1 MLISKTYWGGMP
13 FWFRRTPEHA
23 RCESLVLRAH
33 DLRQLRALYWTS
45 SAHPAPKIGVV
56 VMHPRVDFTQHYAIP
71 RLLDAGFG
79 VLAAQTRHAGNDT
92 MAEHEEMVLDL
103 GACVQHLLAKRSVDK
118 VVLLG
123 NCGGASLAAYY
134 QAQARRAPAERNKQS
149 PGGSPTYFESAPLTP
164 AHGMIYTAPHRGQGN
179 VMLAAIDPSVT
190 DERDPMSCDAA
201 IDMYDPANGF
211 REPPAWSEY
220 TPAFLASYRAAQR
233 ARVERLDAH
242 AQAQLAEARTT
253 TNPRRKAHDP
263 VMVVY
268 RTMANPAFVD
278 RTIDPSDRDYGSL
291 LSEQPH
297 LMNYAALGLARTCT
311 PRAWLSTW
319 SGLSSNADLVKNVA
333 AITEP
338 TLLVH
343 AGRDREIFPADIT
356 AIGNAIA
363 STDKRVETIPGA
375 RHYFEPELGAPT
387 ALPRSG
393 DRAEG
398 EASTTALPR
407 SAGRAEGEASKTP
420 HVEACMDVVV
430 PWIQERFA

>member
-1 MLISKTYWGGMP
+1 VLISKTYWGGMP
-13 FWFRRTPEHA
+13 FWFRRAPEHA

-45 SAHPAPKIGVV
+45 SAHAAPKIGVV
-56 VMHPRVDFTQHYAIP
+56 VIHPRVDFTQHYAIP
-71 RLLDAGFG
+71 RLLAAGFG

-92 MAEHEEMVLDL
+92 MAEHEEMVLDV
-103 GACVQHLLAKRSVDK
+103 GACVQHLLAKRGVDK

-123 NCGGASLAAYY
+123 NCGGASLSAFY
-134 QAQARRAPAERNKQS
+134 QAQATAAPADRIKKS
-149 PGGSPTYFESAPLTP
+149 PGGAPTHFEGAPLVP
-164 AHGMIYTAPHRGQGN
+164 AHGMIYTAPHRGQGK

-190 DERDPMSCDAA
+190 DERDPMSCDATLD
-201 IDMYDPANGF
+201 IYEPANGF

-220 TPAFLASYRAAQR
+220 APEFLARYRAAQH
-233 ARVERLDAH
+233 ARVERLDAYAR
-242 AQAQLAEARTT
+242 AQIAESAAATS
-253 TNPRRKAHDP
+253 PRRKAHEP

-291 LSEQPH
+291 LSERPD

-319 SGLSSNADLVKNVA
+319 SGLSSNADVVKNVA
-333 AITEP
+333 SITAP

-356 AIGNAIA
+356 AISNAIA
-363 STDKRVETIPGA
+363 ATDKRVETVAGA
-375 RHYFEPELGAPT
+375 RHYFEPELGAKE
-387 ALPRSG
+387 S
-393 DRAEG
+393 
-398 EASTTALPR
+398 
-407 SAGRAEGEASKTP
+407 P
-420 HVEACMDVVV
+420 HVEQCMDLVV